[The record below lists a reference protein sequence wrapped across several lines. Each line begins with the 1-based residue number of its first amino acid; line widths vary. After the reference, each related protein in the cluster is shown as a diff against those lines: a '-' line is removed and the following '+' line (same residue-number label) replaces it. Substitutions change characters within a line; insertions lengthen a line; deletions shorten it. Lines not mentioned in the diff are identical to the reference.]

1 MVAKRVFRK
10 PGLSVI
16 DAQRLCREVCGALC
30 CQGPQVLVLTAD
42 EVARMRAHAERLGAR
57 LVLHARDDGG
67 ASLRFPDHEDDRC
80 PMLDARDACR
90 IYDARP
96 TRCRAFPE
104 GPRPGCVI
112 SSDE

>member
-1 MVAKRVFRK
+1 MYRK
-10 PGLSVI
+10 PSLTVLE
-16 DAQRLCREVCGALC
+16 AQRLCRDVCGALC
-30 CQGPQVLVLTAD
+30 CQGPQVLVLAAE
-42 EVARMRAHAERLGAR
+42 EVAPMRAHATRLGVA

-67 ASLRFPDHEDDRC
+67 ASLRFPDHEGERC

-90 IYDARP
+90 IYEARP

-112 SSDE
+112 SSDEA